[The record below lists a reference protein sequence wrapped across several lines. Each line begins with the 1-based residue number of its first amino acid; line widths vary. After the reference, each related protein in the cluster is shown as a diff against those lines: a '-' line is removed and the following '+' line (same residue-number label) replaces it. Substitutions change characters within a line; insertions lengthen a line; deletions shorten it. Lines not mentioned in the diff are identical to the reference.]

1 MKNFKLNTKYS
12 LSDKNFLVGL
22 GSILNISGSYFDI
35 GSSNFETTED
45 LNSFKMDWQ
54 NIGND
59 FDVAKE
65 KFISNSNK
73 ELV

>member
-1 MKNFKLNTKYS
+1 L
-12 LSDKNFLVGL
+12 DKNFLVGL

-45 LNSFKMDWQ
+45 FNSFKMDWQ